1 MDSGHRKQVLY
12 RIGWLDG
19 RLVNARKRHVRLDS
33 PSLNYGIAVFEG
45 VIGYP
50 MDGGIGIVAL
60 DAHCERLFAAAGE
73 LRYLFPERP
82 RMRFSERPAA
92 WTSRP
97 VTLTSGMLR
106 EGIADAIRANKVR
119 EPVYIRPV
127 LFHEGN
133 GDVRLRQALAAGT
146 HLGVFLQRWSGY
158 LPCEDGVRCAIA
170 PWRKASAPFAER
182 KCAANYALA
191 ITAKVW
197 ALGAGQDEAI
207 MLDEH
212 GHVAEGT
219 SENLIIELKGGRL
232 VTPRLKDR
240 PILPGITLRIL
251 RETVAPSAGLV
262 IEEADVT
269 AEMLY
274 DEAEGFVLTGT
285 AAEVRHASM
294 LHDVRRTSP
303 SKKVRVY
310 NGGKP
315 TERLQALIDGYRL
328 LIRGEGPE
336 AYRDWL
342 TIVRP

>member
-1 MDSGHRKQVLY
+1 MSEHRKKVLF

-19 RLVNARKRHVRLDS
+19 RLVNVRKRHVRLDS
-33 PSLNYGIAVFEG
+33 PSLNYGVAAFEG

-60 DAHCERLFAAAGE
+60 DAHCQRLFDAARDLQYFFPQYPVMRRAGAA
-73 LRYLFPERP
+73 
-82 RMRFSERPAA
+82 SAVITPA
-92 WTSRP
+92 
-97 VTLTSGMLR
+97 MLR
-106 EGIADAIRANKVR
+106 DGIVDAIQANEVR

-127 LFHEGN
+127 LYHEGN
-133 GDVRLRQALAAGT
+133 GDVRLAQALAGGA
-146 HLGVFLQRWSGY
+146 HLGLFLQRWSGY
-158 LPCEDGVRCAIA
+158 LPCDGGVRCVVA

-207 MLDEH
+207 MLDER
-212 GHVAEGT
+212 GLVAEGT

-232 VTPRLKDR
+232 VTPALKGR

-251 RETVAPSAGLV
+251 RETVAPACGLA

-269 AEMLY
+269 PETLY
-274 DEAEGFVLTGT
+274 DEAEGFLLTGT
-285 AAEVRHASM
+285 AAEVRHASR
-294 LHDVRRTSP
+294 LYYRTSRP
-303 SKKVRVY
+303 PRKVRDY

-315 TERLQALIDGYRL
+315 TERLRSLIDGYRQ
-328 LIRGEGPE
+328 LIRGEGPD
-336 AYRDWL
+336 AYRAHL